1 MMPGGPGSPIGA
13 MIGGLQAGN
22 QQAQALLPSVY
33 QPQGRAKPTNP
44 YQGTIDLLVNQ
55 VLSLADSIKKTG
67 GDSFRD
73 CSEKLYKMSYE
84 LAKINNELRDA
95 VQEGDDE
102 SGGY

>member
-55 VLSLADSIKKTG
+55 VLELAHSIKSTG
-67 GDSFRD
+67 GDGFRD
-73 CSEKLYKMSYE
+73 CSEKLMKISYE
-84 LAKINNELRDA
+84 LTKINNQLRDEL
-95 VQEGDDE
+95 QGDDE